1 MNGSEI
7 TSEFLPEPCGIAY
20 ENRSYHNLPAL
31 PEPPSTLPPD
41 RHPAAVYLAS
51 LADGP
56 GRASM
61 RSTLIGIAT
70 MLGTTIE
77 ACPWHELRF
86 AHVAALRSAFAER
99 FAPATANKYLSAI
112 RQVLRQA
119 WLLGLMDGEE
129 YQRAAAVRN
138 VKGSRLPA
146 GRALDGGELRA
157 LFEACADGTP
167 AGARDAAAFALMFG
181 CGLRRA
187 EAVAADIADLDPESG
202 ALKVI
207 GKGNRERTVYTTNGG
222 KAALDAWLAVRGP
235 ATGPLLAPV
244 TKGGTVQA
252 GRSMTAQAVMLR
264 LQRRAKQARIAAC
277 SPHDL
282 RRTFVSSA
290 LEAGADLAMVQALAG
305 HASPTTTA
313 RYDRRPEDAKR
324 AAAQL
329 VHVPFATPAPSPI

>member
-1 MNGSEI
+1 MTEQAI
-7 TSEFLPEPCGIAY
+7 TTTPDTAPAAV
-20 ENRSYHNLPAL
+20 PAL
-31 PEPPSTLPPD
+31 PPATEPLPMD

-61 RSTLIGIAT
+61 RSTLAT
-70 MLGTTIE
+70 AAAMLGSTIE
-77 ACPWHELRF
+77 ACPWQSLRF

-112 RQVLRQA
+112 RQVMRQA
-119 WLLGLMDGEE
+119 WLLGLMDSDD
-129 YQRAAAVRN
+129 YHRAAAVRN
-138 VKGSRLPA
+138 VKGSRLPT

-167 AGARDAAAFALMFG
+167 AGARDAAAFAMMFG

-187 EAVAADIADLDPESG
+187 EVAGADLEDFDPESG
-202 ALKVI
+202 RLRVI
-207 GKGNRERTVYTTNGG
+207 GKGNRERTVYATNGG
-222 KAALDAWLAVRGP
+222 QAALAGWIAVRGSDS
-235 ATGPLLAPV
+235 GPLLAPV
-244 TKGGTVQA
+244 TKGGTVLA
-252 GRSMTAQAVMLR
+252 GTGMAAQALMLR
-264 LQRRAKQARIAAC
+264 LKRRAKQASIAEC

-282 RRTFVSSA
+282 RRSFVSSA
-290 LEAGADLAMVQALAG
+290 LEAGVGLAMVQALAG

-329 VHVPFATPAPSPI
+329 VHVPFTAQA